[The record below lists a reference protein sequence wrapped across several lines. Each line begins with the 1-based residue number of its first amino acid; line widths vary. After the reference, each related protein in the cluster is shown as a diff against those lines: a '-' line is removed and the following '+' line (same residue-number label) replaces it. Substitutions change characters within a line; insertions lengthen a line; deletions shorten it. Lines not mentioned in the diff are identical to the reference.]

1 MIGSLKTAR
10 ALIDSLPAHI
20 ALLDSDGEIA
30 EVNELWREFARKNEL
45 PDANYGIGVNY
56 VVVCA
61 AAAQRGDEDA
71 AVIERG
77 LEQVLAGKLA
87 GFSHEYPCHSP
98 EQQRWFRVTI
108 NPLSDRGHGD
118 VDGGAVVMHLDI
130 TERRRAEQY
139 LNRLAFQDQLTE
151 ALSRSGFTAELE
163 SRLTG
168 SRWDPEGMV
177 VILDLINLRHV
188 NDANGFDVGDQL
200 LHAVASRLKEV
211 VGDEGLVGRAGGDE
225 FMIYMPGQ
233 EAESAASR
241 RERLHE
247 VFRRPFP
254 VGAFPVEMTGRFGF
268 TDLEDRP
275 RPADQLLREA
285 ELALFQGSDRR
296 NPNRWSAY
304 TAELDRE
311 TRERVQLT
319 GELRQALE
327 QDQFELHYQ
336 PKVDIRSGRIV
347 SAEALIRWR
356 HPERG
361 LVSPGVFI
369 PVAEQSQLIGPM
381 GDWVMDR
388 ACRVISCWRDEG
400 LNVVPVSVNVSVE
413 QFNLGRFRERVND
426 AMNRNG
432 VSTQDLVLE
441 ITESVFDRDQEEEGV
456 LEHLRL
462 LHEDGVRLSL
472 DDFGTGYSSLMY
484 LKKYPFDEIKID
496 RGFVSGMLVD
506 SYSREIVQTV
516 IGFARVIGA
525 DVVAEGVETLE
536 QGEALLAMGC
546 PVAQGF
552 YYSRPLPEAEFR
564 RVLALGESLP
574 VS

>member
-1 MIGSLKTAR
+1 MMGSLRTIR

-20 ALLDSDGEIA
+20 ALLDERGDIA
-30 EVNELWREFARKNEL
+30 EVNELWRKFARENQL
-45 PDANYGIGVNY
+45 PDANYGIGINY
-56 VVVCA
+56 LSVCA
-61 AAAQRGDEDA
+61 AAGRAGDKDA
-71 AVIERG
+71 AVIERA
-77 LEQVLAGKLA
+77 LEQVLAGTMG
-87 GFSHEYPCHSP
+87 GFSHEYPCHSS
-98 EQQRWFRVTI
+98 QQERWFRVTI
-108 NPLSDRGHGD
+108 NPLSDTGD
-118 VDGGAVVMHLDI
+118 QGVEGGAVVMHLDI

-139 LNRLAFQDQLTE
+139 LNRLAFHDQLTG

-163 SRLTG
+163 SRLSG
-168 SRWDPEGMV
+168 SRWDTGGMV

-200 LHAVASRLKEV
+200 LHAIASRLREAAG
-211 VGDEGLVGRAGGDE
+211 GDGLVGRAGGDE

-233 EAESAASR
+233 DAESAASR
-241 RERLHE
+241 RERLRE
-247 VFRRPFP
+247 VFGEPFRINS
-254 VGAFPVEMTGRFGF
+254 FPIEMSGRFGF
-268 TDLEDRP
+268 TELDGRP

-304 TAELDRE
+304 TAELDRQ

-336 PKVDIRSGRIV
+336 PKVDIRTGRIV
-347 SAEALIRWR
+347 AAEGLIRWR

-388 ACRVISCWRDEG
+388 ACRIVRGWRDEG
-400 LNVVPVSVNVSVE
+400 LKVVPVSVNVSVE
-413 QFNLGRFRERVND
+413 QFNLGRFRERVNE
-426 AMNRNG
+426 AMKHNR
-432 VSTQDLVLE
+432 VSKQDLVLE

-456 LEHLRL
+456 LQHLRL

-496 RGFVSGMLVD
+496 RGFVNGMLVD
-506 SYSREIVQTV
+506 SYSREIVQTI

-536 QGEALLAMGC
+536 QGSALLDMGC
-546 PVAQGF
+546 QVAQGF
-552 YYSRPLPEAEFR
+552 YYSKPLPESEFR
-564 RVLALGESLP
+564 ALLAGGQTLP
-574 VS
+574 IG